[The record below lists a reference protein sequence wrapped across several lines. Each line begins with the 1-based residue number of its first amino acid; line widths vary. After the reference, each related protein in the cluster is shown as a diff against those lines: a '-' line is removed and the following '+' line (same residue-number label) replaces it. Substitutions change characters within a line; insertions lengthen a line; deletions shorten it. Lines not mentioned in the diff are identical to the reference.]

1 MTTTPL
7 THIPHDSGVPASAR
21 DFSVEGRVVIVTGA
35 AQGIGRELARQF
47 AAAGAVAVVA
57 DLAID
62 KAEAVVKEI
71 HDAGGTGL
79 AVKVNV
85 ADEPSVTA
93 MVNTVIQTWGRID
106 VLINNASIFATLEK
120 VPFDQIPLAQWEN
133 VLKVNITGT
142 YLCARA
148 VAAHM
153 RQAGF
158 GRIINVSSDAVTR
171 GTVNYLHYVT
181 SKSAVIGMTNSLA
194 RELGTLRHHRQL
206 HPARQRR
213 HRSRTHRQP
222 HRRGPRT
229 RRIPAVHPPR
239 HGPHR
244 PGRHHALPRHTGI
257 RLHHRPDHRL
267 RRRLH
272 PQQLTQKHRQPQE
285 NPLMKQYPHLYIDG
299 QWTEP
304 AGSRVVELID
314 PTREEPFAQIT
325 LGTAADVDRA
335 VAAAQKA
342 FQTFSTTTVEERI
355 ALIDRIIDAYESRI
369 DEFSELIARE
379 EGIPVNNRAQVTG
392 PAEHMRVAR
401 DILREYPFETRIGGA
416 IVRREPIGVCALISP
431 WNWPIQTGVIKL
443 IYALAAGCT
452 IVAKPSINSAAS
464 GALLAQVLHEAKVPA
479 GVFNLV
485 NGTGREVGDALSR
498 HPGVDMISFTGSTGA
513 GQQVGAAAAETV
525 KRVSLELGGK
535 SANIVLPDA
544 DLEKAARWNI
554 QRAFFNAGQS
564 CHAPTRMLVHESQ
577 IDQITPFLA
586 DEAQRFRLGDPLD
599 SHHDHGPG
607 RHRRPVQIHQGPD
620 PKRHQ

>member
-1 MTTTPL
+1 
-7 THIPHDSGVPASAR
+7 
-21 DFSVEGRVVIVTGA
+21 
-35 AQGIGRELARQF
+35 
-47 AAAGAVAVVA
+47 
-57 DLAID
+57 
-62 KAEAVVKEI
+62 
-71 HDAGGTGL
+71 
-79 AVKVNV
+79 
-85 ADEPSVTA
+85 
-93 MVNTVIQTWGRID
+93 
-106 VLINNASIFATLEK
+106 
-120 VPFDQIPLAQWEN
+120 
-133 VLKVNITGT
+133 
-142 YLCARA
+142 
-148 VAAHM
+148 
-153 RQAGF
+153 
-158 GRIINVSSDAVTR
+158 
-171 GTVNYLHYVT
+171 
-181 SKSAVIGMTNSLA
+181 
-194 RELGTLRHHRQL
+194 
-206 HPARQRR
+206 
-213 HRSRTHRQP
+213 
-222 HRRGPRT
+222 
-229 RRIPAVHPPR
+229 
-239 HGPHR
+239 
-244 PGRHHALPRHTGI
+244 
-257 RLHHRPDHRL
+257 
-267 RRRLH
+267 
-272 PQQLTQKHRQPQE
+272 
-285 NPLMKQYPHLYIDG
+285 MKQYPHLYIDG
-299 QWTEP
+299 QWIEP

-325 LGTAADVDRA
+325 LGTAEDVDRA

-342 FQTFSTTTVEERI
+342 FETFSTTTVEERI
-355 ALIDRIIDAYESRI
+355 ALIDRIIDVYQSRI

-431 WNWPIQTGVIKL
+431 WNWPIQTAVIKL

-479 GVFNLV
+479 GVVNLV

-577 IDQITPFLA
+577 IDQITPFLV
-586 DEAQRFRLGDPLD
+586 DEARRFRLGDPLD
-599 SHHDHGPG
+599 TTTTMGPVVTAAQYKSIRDLIQSGINEGAQLVTGGLDRPEGLDQGYFVQPTVFTAVTPEMTIAREEIFGPVLAVIPYKDEEEALRIANDSPYGLGGYVFGEARDNARRVASRLRAG
-607 RHRRPVQIHQGPD
+607 RVSYNGAATDSYTPMGGYKQSGIGRSMGRFGLEEYLEIKSVYGFEDEAQALPTLFG
-620 PKRHQ
+620 